1 MEYIHFIPANLHLFD
16 GGAGAAGA
24 SGGEGAG
31 DGAAATAET
40 NAATENA
47 ATTGEKAADAGQ
59 ETKAEAKTPEQIRA
73 EFKNLIKGEYKD
85 AYTTE
90 LQAHLNSRL
99 KNAKATQERL
109 DSYQPIIDMLTSRYN
124 VTDGDMDKLSKAIDA
139 DQALWQEAAD
149 KAGLTVEQYREVQ
162 RYKEE
167 NERLKSVQRQSIR
180 QQMADRQMQVW
191 QSQAQEVTAKYSGFD
206 LNAEMQNPAFTA
218 MLRAGAPM
226 LNAYEAIHM
235 DEIKA
240 GIARTTAEQTTKQVT
255 DTIKEKGMRP
265 AEVGGSQTGVTL
277 AFDLKNSTAKQR
289 AEWARRA
296 ENGESISFT

>member
-1 MEYIHFIPANLHLFD
+1 MLELIFRAANLRLFD
-16 GGAGAAGA
+16 GGAAGA

-31 DGAAATAET
+31 ATATNTAET
-40 NAATENA
+40 NAPAADSQAAQTGGENP
-47 ATTGEKAADAGQ
+47 ADAGQ
-59 ETKAEAKTPEQIRA
+59 EAKKTPDQLRS
-73 EFKNLIKGEYKD
+73 EFRDMIKGDYKD
-85 AYTTE
+85 AFTQE
-90 LQAHLNSRL
+90 FQKQFNSRF
-99 KNAKATQERL
+99 KDAKANQERL
-109 DSYQPIIDMLTSRYN
+109 DSYQPIIDMLTSRYG
-124 VTDGDMDKLSKAIDA
+124 VTDGDMEKLSRAIDA

-167 NERLKSVQRQSIR
+167 NERLKSVQRQSMR
-180 QQMADRQMQVW
+180 QQMADRQLQVW
-191 QSQAQEVTAKYSGFD
+191 QAQAQEVSAVYPGFD

-226 LNAYEAIHM
+226 RNAYEAIHIA
-235 DEIKA
+235 DIKA
-240 GIARTTAEQTTKQVT
+240 SVAKETADKTTKQVT

-265 AEVGGSQTGVTL
+265 AEVGGSQTGVPL